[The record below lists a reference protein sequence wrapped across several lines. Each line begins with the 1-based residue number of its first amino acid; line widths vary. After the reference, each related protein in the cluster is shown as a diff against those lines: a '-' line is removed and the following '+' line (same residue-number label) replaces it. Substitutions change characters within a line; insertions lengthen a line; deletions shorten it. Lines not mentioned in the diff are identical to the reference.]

1 LKWNKRKK
9 LVIKLSLGRGGLGCL
24 QVDKLIP
31 VSRLESSG
39 TIGVILD
46 LEGEVGKGGKSVGFK

>member
-1 LKWNKRKK
+1 M
-9 LVIKLSLGRGGLGCL
+9 IKLSLGRGGLGCL

-39 TIGVILD
+39 IIGVILD
-46 LEGEVGKGGKSVGFK
+46 SEGEVGNGGGESCTDDY